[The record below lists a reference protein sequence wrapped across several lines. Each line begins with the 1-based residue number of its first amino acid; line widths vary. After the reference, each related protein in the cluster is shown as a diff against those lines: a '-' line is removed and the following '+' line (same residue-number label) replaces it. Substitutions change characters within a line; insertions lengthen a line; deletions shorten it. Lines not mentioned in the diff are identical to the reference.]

1 MSRYFLILLFAGLF
15 AGCSATS
22 YYVDLSGVTAHG
34 VAQQIRDQSN
44 SIHYFSTSG
53 YGSFETKQGAYT
65 ASFDM
70 SINRPSSATVNLYG
84 PFGIKVAQVRLTADS
99 LLVYNSI
106 RNELFVG
113 KPTSSNIRRL
123 LMIASNGVS
132 FTDLLLDLMPPTGN
146 LNGPRSTRQLDGN
159 SVSFTYTD
167 QDTVEQYTV
176 DGRFMR
182 TKEYT
187 KTVNG
192 ETVLKIQYSG
202 FETIGSIC
210 VPRRVS
216 FEDLKH
222 GVSAK
227 LYYQDASLNQR
238 KNVEFSVPSDAKEVI
253 LN

>member
-1 MSRYFLILLFAGLF
+1 MNRFLVVLLFAGLF
-15 AGCSATS
+15 AGCAASS
-22 YYVDLSGVTAHG
+22 YYVDLSRITAHS
-34 VAQQIRDQSN
+34 VSEEVRNQSN

-70 SINRPSSATVNLYG
+70 SIDRPSSAIVNLYG
-84 PFGIKVAQVRLTADS
+84 PFGIKVAQVRLTRDT
-99 LLVYNSI
+99 LMVYNSL

-113 KPTSSNIRRL
+113 KPTTANLRRL

-132 FTDLLLDLMPPTGN
+132 FTDLLLDLLPPAGN
-146 LNGPRSTRQLDGN
+146 MDSSRFVRQLNGN
-159 SVSFTYTD
+159 SVSFTYANR
-167 QDTVEQYTV
+167 DTVEQYTV
-176 DGRFMR
+176 DGRYMR

-187 KTVNG
+187 KSVNG
-192 ETVLKIQYSG
+192 ETVMKIQYSG
-202 FETIGSIC
+202 FENIGSIC

-227 LYYQDASLNQR
+227 LYYQDTYLNR
-238 KNVEFSVPSDAKEVI
+238 KRNVEFSVPSDAKEVI